1 MQERRLAPRGV
12 TAALLCAVAARCD
25 INAVG
30 AVLEAGASPLRRP
43 PPRALGLGRA
53 LTTLP
58 AAPWVVELLFTKIRK
73 CWLRRHCV
81 NKNENARKAHFY
93 KSLLWAID
101 ATPRPKCFH
110 RSDFRMLGPRER
122 TRRPRPA
129 LRPRVRLYPNVCVQT
144 PYSARDVHL
153 VRFMLYTDII

>member
-1 MQERRLAPRGV
+1 M
-12 TAALLCAVAARCD
+12 
-25 INAVG
+25 
-30 AVLEAGASPLRRP
+30 
-43 PPRALGLGRA
+43 
-53 LTTLP
+53 
-58 AAPWVVELLFTKIRK
+58 
-73 CWLRRHCV
+73 

-122 TRRPRPA
+122 DSSPAAPAPARPSAFDRE
-129 LRPRVRLYPNVCVQT
+129 LYPNVCVQT
-144 PYSARDVHL
+144 PYSARDVSYSFSS